1 MPVKPEL
8 EVSERSLRMAYVD
21 GFLAA
26 VPTANRE
33 KFRAHA
39 ELAAQVFKD
48 AARSRSSSAGATMSR
63 TAR

>member
-1 MPVKPEL
+1 
-8 EVSERSLRMAYVD
+8 MAYVD